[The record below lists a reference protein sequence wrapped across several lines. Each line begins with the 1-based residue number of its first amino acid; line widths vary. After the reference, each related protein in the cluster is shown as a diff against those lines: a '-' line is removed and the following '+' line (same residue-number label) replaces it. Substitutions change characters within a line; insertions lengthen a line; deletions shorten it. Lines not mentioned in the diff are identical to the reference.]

1 MQFEQA
7 EKQFLPTPAS
17 TETSECSRSWLK
29 RNSGASKSGIPST
42 AQHSTEI
49 VDHCLKL
56 AEQYQLACTGGSDF
70 HGRYGEGE
78 TLGCCTA
85 PKTDLHPL

>member
-1 MQFEQA
+1 MLPELVEA
-7 EKQFLPTPAS
+7 EL
-17 TETSECSRSWLK
+17 W
-29 RNSGASKSGIPST
+29 GIEVWHPK
-42 AQHSTEI
+42 HSTEL

-56 AEQYQLACTGGSDF
+56 AEEYQLACTGGSDF